1 MVVLSNKFKPLID
14 RVRGN
19 HDAKTLIE
27 NFASLSAL
35 QVVTLILPLITLPY
49 VLRVMGKSGYGVYVM
64 AITLMGYFVTIT
76 DFGFAVLAPRDVAL
90 TRDDKDAL
98 NKVYSQVIFTKIA
111 LAVLAILLFSILII
125 AVPSFR
131 QDWVSYLCAL
141 PILIGSVFITDWFFQ
156 GIEQMKFITIIQV
169 TTRVLFTCL
178 VFVVIRE
185 PEDFNKYILLQ
196 SMTYVLSATISQF
209 IVRGK
214 HHVRFVRVSMI
225 EFKETVQENL
235 PIFINIFLPNLYNA
249 GGILLLG
256 LFHDHNAVGT
266 YETLHK
272 IAMIGLTLVTILSQ
286 VFFPFLSRRKEA
298 FQRSARISI
307 VVGVCSAI
315 LALIGTPVVFWYLAI
330 EWSITSFIVY
340 AILCINIVCLTVIKT
355 YGQNFLITHGY
366 DIKYVRATIISSLI
380 GGGLALILIYPLSAI
395 GAALTLTLSNGLG
408 GAICFKYYRQ
418 INSAQGYNEK
428 SVRN

>member
-1 MVVLSNKFKPLID
+1 MKSSKIKSLTSRLHNS
-14 RVRGN
+14 

-27 NFASLSAL
+27 NFASLSVL
-35 QVVTLILPLITLPY
+35 RLVTLILPLITLPY
-49 VLRVMGKSGYGVYVM
+49 VLRVMGKSGYGIYVM
-64 AITLMGYFVTIT
+64 AITLMDYFVTIT

-90 TRDDKDAL
+90 TRDDKNKL

-111 LAVLAILLFSILII
+111 LAILALLIFSILILT
-125 AVPSFR
+125 VPTFR
-131 QDWVSYLCAL
+131 QDWISYLCAL
-141 PILIGSVFITDWFFQ
+141 PILLGSVFITDWFFQ
-156 GIEQMKFITIIQV
+156 GIEQMKFITIIQI
-169 TTRVLFTCL
+169 TTRVLFTCS

-185 PEDFNKYILLQ
+185 PGDFNTYILLQ
-196 SMTYVLSATISQF
+196 SMTYILSAVISQL
-209 IVRGK
+209 IVRRK

-256 LFHDHNAVGT
+256 LFHDHNTVGT

-272 IAMIGLTLVTILSQ
+272 VAMIGLTLVTILSQ

-315 LALIGTPVVFWYLAI
+315 LALIGTPIVFWYLAI
-330 EWSITSFIVY
+330 EWAITPFIVY
-340 AILCINIVCLTVIKT
+340 AILCVNIVCLTVIKT

-366 DIKYVRATIISSLI
+366 DIKYVRATLISSLI

-418 INSAQGYNEK
+418 IAKSQTDNEK
-428 SVRN
+428 

>member
-1 MVVLSNKFKPLID
+1 MKSSKIKSLTSRLHNS
-14 RVRGN
+14 

-27 NFASLSAL
+27 NFASLSVL
-35 QVVTLILPLITLPY
+35 RLVTLILPLITLPY
-49 VLRVMGKSGYGVYVM
+49 VLRVMGKSGYGIYVM
-64 AITLMGYFVTIT
+64 AITMMDYFVTIT

-90 TRDDKDAL
+90 TRDDKNKL

-111 LAVLAILLFSILII
+111 LAILALLIFSILILT
-125 AVPSFR
+125 VPTFR
-131 QDWVSYLCAL
+131 QDWISYLCAL
-141 PILIGSVFITDWFFQ
+141 PILLGSVFITDWFFQ
-156 GIEQMKFITIIQV
+156 GIEQMKFITIIQI
-169 TTRVLFTCL
+169 TTRVLFTCS

-185 PEDFNKYILLQ
+185 PGDFNTYILLQ
-196 SMTYVLSATISQF
+196 SMTYILSAVISQL
-209 IVRGK
+209 IVRRK

-256 LFHDHNAVGT
+256 LFHDHNTVGT

-272 IAMIGLTLVTILSQ
+272 VAMIGLILVTILSQ

-307 VVGVCSAI
+307 VVGVCSAG

-330 EWSITSFIVY
+330 EWAITPFIVY
-340 AILCINIVCLTVIKT
+340 AILCVNIVCLTVIKT

-366 DIKYVRATIISSLI
+366 DIKYVRATLISSLI

-418 INSAQGYNEK
+418 IAKSQTDNEK
-428 SVRN
+428 

>member
-1 MVVLSNKFKPLID
+1 MISSKIKSLTD
-14 RVRGN
+14 RLRSSR
-19 HDAKTLIE
+19 DAKTLIE
-27 NFASLSAL
+27 NFASLSVL
-35 QVVTLILPLITLPY
+35 RLVTLILPLITLPY

-64 AITLMGYFVTIT
+64 AITMMDYFVTIT

-90 TRDDKDAL
+90 TRDDKDAR

-111 LAVLAILLFSILII
+111 LAVLAILLFSILVI

-131 QDWVSYLCAL
+131 QDWISYLCAL
-141 PILIGSVFITDWFFQ
+141 PILLGSVFITDWFFQ
-156 GIEQMKFITIIQV
+156 GIEQMKFITIIQI

-185 PEDFNKYILLQ
+185 SGDFNKYILLQ
-196 SMTYVLSATISQF
+196 SMTYVLSAVISQL
-209 IVRGK
+209 IVRRK

-298 FQRSARISI
+298 FRRSARISI
-307 VVGVCSAI
+307 VVGICSAG

-330 EWSITSFIVY
+330 EWSITPFIVY
-340 AILCINIVCLTVIKT
+340 AILCVDIVCLTVIKT
-355 YGQNFLITHGY
+355 YGQNYLITHGY
-366 DIKYVRATIISSLI
+366 DIKYVRATLISSLI

-418 INSAQGYNEK
+418 IAKSQTDNEK
-428 SVRN
+428 

>member
-1 MVVLSNKFKPLID
+1 MKSSKIKSLTSRLHNS
-14 RVRGN
+14 

-27 NFASLSAL
+27 NFASLSVL
-35 QVVTLILPLITLPY
+35 RLVTLILPLITLPY
-49 VLRVMGKSGYGVYVM
+49 VLRVMGKSGYGIYVM
-64 AITLMGYFVTIT
+64 AITLMDYFVTIT

-90 TRDDKDAL
+90 TRDDKNKL

-111 LAVLAILLFSILII
+111 LAILALLIFSILILT
-125 AVPSFR
+125 VPTFR
-131 QDWVSYLCAL
+131 QDWISYLCAL
-141 PILIGSVFITDWFFQ
+141 PILLGSVFITDWFFQ
-156 GIEQMKFITIIQV
+156 GIEQMKFITIIQI
-169 TTRVLFTCL
+169 TTRVLFTCS

-185 PEDFNKYILLQ
+185 PGDFNTYILLQ
-196 SMTYVLSATISQF
+196 SMTYILSAVISQL
-209 IVRGK
+209 IVRRK

-256 LFHDHNAVGT
+256 LFHDHNTVGT

-272 IAMIGLTLVTILSQ
+272 VAMIGLTLVTILSQ

-315 LALIGTPVVFWYLAI
+315 LALIGTPIVFWYLAI
-330 EWSITSFIVY
+330 EWAITPFIVY
-340 AILCINIVCLTVIKT
+340 AILCVNIVCLTVIKT

-366 DIKYVRATIISSLI
+366 DIKYVRATLISSLI

-418 INSAQGYNEK
+418 VAKSQTDNEK
-428 SVRN
+428 